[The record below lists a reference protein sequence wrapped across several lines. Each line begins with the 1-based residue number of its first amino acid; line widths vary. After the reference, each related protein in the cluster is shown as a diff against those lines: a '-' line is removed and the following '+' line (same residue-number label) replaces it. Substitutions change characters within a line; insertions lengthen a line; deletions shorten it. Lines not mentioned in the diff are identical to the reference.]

1 MVMVRI
7 PSGLPTGQF
16 AQHNF
21 LCRNPKMRG
30 YIWMKQS
37 IHYHFRSMCVILTL
51 MDVLSSLRPWHYV
64 CSTFAFCLSKVIQN
78 LTLASVWSRKHV
90 WNCWTRWRK
99 SKQMQPMWLCI
110 RSCKCSEGPFE
121 NTQWRKAKQ
130 MQPMRLCL
138 LSGRWFEETFEEA
151 QRRKVKQVQ
160 SMWLCIRLCKCFEG
174 SFENAQWRKVK

>member
-99 SKQMQPMWLCI
+99 SKQMQPM
-110 RSCKCSEGPFE
+110 
-121 NTQWRKAKQ
+121 
-130 MQPMRLCL
+130 RLCL

-174 SFENAQWRKVK
+174 PFEYTQWSKAEQVQPMRLCFHSGMRFEGTY

>member
-1 MVMVRI
+1 MMVRI

-110 RSCKCSEGPFE
+110 RSCKCFEVPFE

-130 MQPMRLCL
+130 MQP
-138 LSGRWFEETFEEA
+138 
-151 QRRKVKQVQ
+151 V
-160 SMWLCIRLCKCFEG
+160 WLCILWSKQFVET
-174 SFENAQWRKVK
+174 FENAQWRKIKQMQPVWLCHFLYKLFEAAFKNTQWRKA